1 MLCNVMLRYVMLCM
15 YVCVCVRKSTSSKF
29 APSCCSLRW
38 ELPLFPAPGLEESPL
53 GSWIWA
59 RQQLQGSTIRW
70 VSGTMCQH
78 CGLVLRDVSWA
89 QFGPTL
95 WGFIGVLNSTD
106 HSCMCKVIDTD
117 TAWVLAAKVVSW
129 KLSQLSLLRYKT
141 QEDATSGFLQR
152 SWRTRNIPERWRCG
166 CLSLRSVTMHSL
178 AFWRSLLDH
187 AYMS

>member
-15 YVCVCVRKSTSSKF
+15 YVCVCVCAKVHLRNLHQVVVACVGSCPSFQLLVLRKARWAVESGQDSNSKE
-29 APSCCSLRW
+29 AQS
-38 ELPLFPAPGLEESPL
+38 G
-53 GSWIWA
+53 
-59 RQQLQGSTIRW
+59 W

-117 TAWVLAAKVVSW
+117 TAWVLG
-129 KLSQLSLLRYKT
+129 SQGCQLET
-141 QEDATSGFLQR
+141 QPAQPT
-152 SWRTRNIPERWRCG
+152 
-166 CLSLRSVTMHSL
+166 
-178 AFWRSLLDH
+178 
-187 AYMS
+187 